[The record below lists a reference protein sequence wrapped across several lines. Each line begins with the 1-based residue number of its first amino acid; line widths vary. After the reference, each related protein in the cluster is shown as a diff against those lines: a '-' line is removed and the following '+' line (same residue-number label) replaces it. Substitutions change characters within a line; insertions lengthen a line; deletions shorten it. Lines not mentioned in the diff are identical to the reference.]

1 MLRVNSAFCRT
12 QNRRVTIPMLEL
24 ESWHSRA
31 IVVGEKVEKFTAFV
45 FRAHFNVKM
54 IRIIFVNLMRNEL
67 SYARKVTEFQ
77 VFYIV
82 QHSHIFNGD
91 KY

>member
-1 MLRVNSAFCRT
+1 
-12 QNRRVTIPMLEL
+12 
-24 ESWHSRA
+24 
-31 IVVGEKVEKFTAFV
+31 
-45 FRAHFNVKM
+45 
-54 IRIIFVNLMRNEL
+54 MRNEL

-91 KY
+91 KYWSADNFRRRQDITFVVPKVIIDRYFSQRLLVRLKHYCFGSEIDKKTVIT